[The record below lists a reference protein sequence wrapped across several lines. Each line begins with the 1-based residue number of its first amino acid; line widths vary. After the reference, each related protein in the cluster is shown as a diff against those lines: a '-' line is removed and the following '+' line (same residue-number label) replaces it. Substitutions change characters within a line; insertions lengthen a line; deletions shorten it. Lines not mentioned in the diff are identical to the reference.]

1 MAQLFFQLASPGSQ
15 PQGQWQKTQAIPYR
29 IDLQWWVMFGLAG
42 LIAIGIAF
50 ATVSYTSVRAALAN
64 PAEALRDE

>member
-15 PQGQWQKTQAIPYR
+15 SQGQWQKTQAIPYR

-50 ATVSYTSVRAALAN
+50 ATVS
-64 PAEALRDE
+64 